1 MAPSFKSQSILLAGR
16 NTDTVQPQSP
26 LAKAFDIKNGIG
38 TDLEVSGIILKYKSG
53 LQRVQLDLKTRKAG
67 NPSNLAPTGE
77 GISLCAIG
85 TPMDS
90 DFMQVFKAQPF
101 LLRTNTAVDVHVA
114 TPGGETINPR
124 EVDVTLICD
133 PAPAKLD
140 MATAL
145 IPFRNSRNI
154 PSGGRERFELKNPI
168 SRELMIVGILAKYE
182 NILERLQV
190 TLETKNGGAEFD
202 LIPSGMSVPLCAI
215 GSPFGAKLLQMFRI
229 KPVRLTSTGIVAIQI
244 ENPAILGQT
253 AFTEQVDLTFVC
265 EYPRS

>member
-1 MAPSFKSQSILLAGR
+1 MSSFKSQSILLANR
-16 NTDTVQPQSP
+16 NVDTVQPQSP

-53 LQRVQLDLKTRKAG
+53 LQRVQLDLKTRKTG

-77 GISLCAIG
+77 GISLCAVG

-101 LLRTNTAVDVHVA
+101 LLRNNTAIDVHLA

-124 EVDVTLICD
+124 DVDVTLVCD
-133 PAPAKLD
+133 PAPANLSLS
-140 MATAL
+140 TAL
-145 IPFRNSRNI
+145 IPFRNSKNI
-154 PSGGRERFELKNPI
+154 NSGESQRFELKNPI
-168 SRELMIVGILAKYE
+168 SRELDIVGILAKYE
-182 NILERLQV
+182 NVLGQV
-190 TLETKNGGAEFD
+190 QISFETKNGGANFD
-202 LIPSGMSVPLCAI
+202 LVPSGMSVPLCAI

-229 KPVRLTSTGIVAIQI
+229 KPVRLTASGIVAIRI
-244 ENPAILGQT
+244 ENPTILGVT